1 METSVLF
8 LIHSVPGSHQNVL
21 QVIADQDIFHDNEQ

>member
-8 LIHSVPGSHQNVL
+8 LIHSFPGSYQNVL